1 MAAGGRPNG
10 GNMGTERQL
19 TGLGRLWKVSDVAE
33 YLQVSTSWVYKQAE
47 AGLIPLRRLG
57 ANLRFV
63 PEEIQAYANG
73 DWTPRN
79 TVGSVLGR
87 SRR

>member
-1 MAAGGRPNG
+1 MATGGRQTG
-10 GNMGTERQL
+10 DDMGTERQL
-19 TGLGRLWKVSDVAE
+19 NGLNRLWKVSDVAD
-33 YLQVSTSWVYKQAE
+33 YLQVSSSWVYKQAE

-79 TVGSVLGR
+79 TAGGVLAR
-87 SRR
+87 PRR